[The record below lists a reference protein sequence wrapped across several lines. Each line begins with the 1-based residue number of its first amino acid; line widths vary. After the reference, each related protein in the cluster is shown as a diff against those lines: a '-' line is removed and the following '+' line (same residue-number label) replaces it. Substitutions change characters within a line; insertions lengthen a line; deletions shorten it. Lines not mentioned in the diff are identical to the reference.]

1 MMSQSL
7 IAGDVNLDHWTK
19 VLSIALSSVA
29 YSFLP
34 EWMNILEEIPL
45 GIHKYLLLFRDFSI
59 S

>member
-1 MMSQSL
+1 MMSKSL

-19 VLSIALSSVA
+19 VLSIGLSSVV

-34 EWMNILEEIPL
+34 EWMNSLEEIPL
-45 GIHKYLLLFRDFSI
+45 GIHKYLLLFMDFSI